1 MAKKYLWKYLSL
13 DKFEWMLS
21 NTALYLPSMK
31 KLQVAMDPIE
41 GATSRRLVKNA
52 INDIQKMI
60 NYIPE
65 VGSKWNQ
72 RCLNEN
78 FKSVISECESFADK
92 LIDTKLN
99 YSYIYSMSY
108 GFKENY
114 ALWKIYPTDLL
125 GVVQP
130 NQGIALKIDKNHF
143 SSLFKNKN
151 IEIKNNILNL
161 DIDKTLLENVIYKTK
176 EEIQNIIEDKEKINH
191 KDFSN
196 ILKEV
201 LLIKDICY
209 KFAEEKRYIVN
220 LKYDTDAINNYIFEA
235 DKSFINIK
243 FNMSELFNP
252 EYLNIIIS
260 PFANRSLTGYVKY
273 LLKQQNVKD
282 IDKIVLKSEIAV
294 PD

>member
-1 MAKKYLWKYLSL
+1 MGREDW
-13 DKFEWMLS
+13 
-21 NTALYLPSMK
+21 
-31 KLQVAMDPIE
+31 
-41 GATSRRLVKNA
+41 
-52 INDIQKMI
+52 
-60 NYIPE
+60 
-65 VGSKWNQ
+65 
-72 RCLNEN
+72 
-78 FKSVISECESFADK
+78 
-92 LIDTKLN
+92 LN
-99 YSYIYSMSY
+99 YSVSLLWPHYN
-108 GFKENY
+108 ENSDR
-114 ALWKIYPTDLL
+114 LPTHLTGLTELL
-125 GVVQP
+125 
-130 NQGIALKIDKNHF
+130 
-143 SSLFKNKN
+143 LFKC
-151 IEIKNNILNL
+151 
-161 DIDKTLLENVIYKTK
+161 LEQPLPHSKCLVNVRQITTS
-176 EEIQNIIEDKEKINH
+176 
-191 KDFSN
+191 F
-196 ILKEV
+196 LKEV